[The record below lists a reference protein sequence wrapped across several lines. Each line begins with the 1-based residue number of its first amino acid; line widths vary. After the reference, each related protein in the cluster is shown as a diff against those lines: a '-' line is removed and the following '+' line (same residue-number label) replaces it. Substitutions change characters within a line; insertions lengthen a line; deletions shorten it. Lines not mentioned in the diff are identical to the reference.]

1 MINRISQ
8 EYIHTFSS
16 DHFLEYILLFL
27 DDNADE
33 EYEQFSNSE
42 SSVSES
48 CLAFACIFADF
59 TLALLIKALLKRSFN
74 IQKANAC
81 TP

>member
-48 CLAFACIFADF
+48 CLAFA
-59 TLALLIKALLKRSFN
+59 
-74 IQKANAC
+74 
-81 TP
+81 

>member
-1 MINRISQ
+1 MSYLCNLFFIFIFIFIMINRISQ

-16 DHFLEYILLFL
+16 DHFLEYILSFL

-48 CLAFACIFADF
+48 CLAFA
-59 TLALLIKALLKRSFN
+59 
-74 IQKANAC
+74 
-81 TP
+81 